1 MLSAVEPCLK
11 GNVHNIH
18 AAVFQQKLGALQP
31 LVIDVL
37 HNPASVGFAEQCLQI
52 LMIEADVFRHILYPD
67 IFTKVLPDIFP
78 GFFQM
83 NHSGYPFLILNA
95 P

>member
-1 MLSAVEPCLK
+1 MLPAVESCLK

-18 AAVFQQKLGALQP
+18 AAVFQQKLGPLQP

-37 HNPASVGFAEQCLQI
+37 HNSASVGFAEQSLQI
-52 LMIEADVFRHILYPD
+52 RMIEADVFRHILHPD
-67 IFTKVLPDIFP
+67 IFPKVLPDIFP

-83 NHSGYPFLILNA
+83 NHAGYPFIILNA